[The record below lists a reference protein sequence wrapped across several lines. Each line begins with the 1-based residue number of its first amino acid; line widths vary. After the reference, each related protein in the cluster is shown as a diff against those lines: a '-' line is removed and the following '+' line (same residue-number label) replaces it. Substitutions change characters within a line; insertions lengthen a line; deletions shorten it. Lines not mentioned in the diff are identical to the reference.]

1 MPVVHFEE
9 RVKRTVKRNQP
20 SAANRGARRA
30 PRGQA
35 MVEYSII
42 SHALLLGGG
51 VAMLPIVIRLI
62 NALSTYFASVYFV
75 LSTGA
80 L

>member
-1 MPVVHFEE
+1 MKKLM
-9 RVKRTVKRNQP
+9 KR
-20 SAANRGARRA
+20 RG

-35 MVEYSII
+35 MVEYSVV

-51 VAMLPIVIRLI
+51 VLMYAIFNGDHGLI
-62 NALSTYFASVYFV
+62 AGINKFYDSVYFV
-75 LSTGA
+75 LESSA